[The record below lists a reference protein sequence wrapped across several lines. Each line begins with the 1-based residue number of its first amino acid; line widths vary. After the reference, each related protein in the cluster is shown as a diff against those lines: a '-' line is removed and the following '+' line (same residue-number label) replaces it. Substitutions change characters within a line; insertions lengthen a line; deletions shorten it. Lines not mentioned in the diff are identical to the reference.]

1 MDVIIQ
7 SLGFTAKPQLESFIR
22 EKAQKLQLVSDQI
35 IRVDVTLSEGP
46 KGGTGGCWCEARVEI
61 PGNDPFAKKHADNY
75 EQAVDETFDALLEVM
90 RRAKEKNEDR
100 YRRGGSEIPGG
111 GMPS

>member
-22 EKAQKLQLVSDQI
+22 EKAEKLNQVSDQI
-35 IRVDVTLSEGP
+35 IRVDVTLYEAPNGEA
-46 KGGTGGCWCEARVEI
+46 GGTVCEARVEI
-61 PGNDPFAKKHADNY
+61 PGNDPFVKRKAASF
-75 EQAVDETFDALLEVM
+75 EQAVDETFDALHELM
-90 RRAKEKNEDR
+90 RRAKEKSEDR

-111 GMPS
+111 GMP